1 MNLSLHLQRT
11 ALRKPEAPA
20 VALGDSVLLTYEAL
34 AERAARLATALP
46 ETYSLSPGDRVAV
59 ITPNCPEY
67 LELLYGI
74 WHAGLIAV
82 PVNAKLHQ
90 KEYAHILSD
99 VDASLVF
106 VSESLHGLV
115 AACAPASCPLS
126 VIGSPDYAALFDA
139 PTSAITD
146 RASEDI
152 AWIFYTSGTTGLPK
166 GACLTHRNLLTM
178 CHCYR
183 ADVDP
188 SPPWR
193 AILHAAPM
201 SHGSGLYGLAYV
213 MEGGVHVIPASGGFD
228 PDEIFD
234 LVEAWPGTA
243 FFAAPT
249 MVRRLTAHPRPAPGT
264 PLRTIIYGG
273 GPMHVED
280 CLAALHKFGPKLAQ
294 LYGQGESPMTITALP
309 AADHMVEG
317 SPAPRERLG
326 SVGVA
331 QSAVEVR
338 TITPEGQPCA
348 PGEIGE
354 IVVRGDSVMRGY
366 WNNPAATEET
376 LKDGWLHTGD
386 MGVFDAAGYL
396 TLKDR
401 SKDVIIS
408 GGQNIYPR
416 EVEEVLLQ
424 HPAVAEVAVLG
435 APDREWGE
443 RVEAYLTLTPGEK
456 ADTAAL
462 DAFCLEHLARFKRPK
477 RYHVLESLPKN
488 DTGKVLKRALR
499 KRMKAALGA

>member
-228 PDEIFD
+228 
-234 LVEAWPGTA
+234 
-243 FFAAPT
+243 
-249 MVRRLTAHPRPAPGT
+249 
-264 PLRTIIYGG
+264 
-273 GPMHVED
+273 
-280 CLAALHKFGPKLAQ
+280 
-294 LYGQGESPMTITALP
+294 
-309 AADHMVEG
+309 
-317 SPAPRERLG
+317 
-326 SVGVA
+326 
-331 QSAVEVR
+331 
-338 TITPEGQPCA
+338 
-348 PGEIGE
+348 
-354 IVVRGDSVMRGY
+354 
-366 WNNPAATEET
+366 
-376 LKDGWLHTGD
+376 
-386 MGVFDAAGYL
+386 
-396 TLKDR
+396 
-401 SKDVIIS
+401 
-408 GGQNIYPR
+408 
-416 EVEEVLLQ
+416 
-424 HPAVAEVAVLG
+424 
-435 APDREWGE
+435 
-443 RVEAYLTLTPGEK
+443 
-456 ADTAAL
+456 
-462 DAFCLEHLARFKRPK
+462 
-477 RYHVLESLPKN
+477 
-488 DTGKVLKRALR
+488 
-499 KRMKAALGA
+499 